1 LNLQDYW
8 NNRARF
14 YKCEDV
20 VGRQI
25 LKTFIQKIQ
34 PSSLIEIGCGTGIL
48 FSLYK
53 DVPYVVGCDFS
64 WEMLKRARQRCE
76 RHNLSIKLFLNNIVH
91 NSPEG
96 FWDLLVTRT
105 CLMHI
110 PPEQI
115 ERAVEN
121 ISKICSEALVFEF
134 WQQVEPLKLA
144 PHNWLHDYQTLFE
157 NAGFNLEYVYVREGV
172 AQVLFWFKKVKQN
185 G

>member
-8 NNRARF
+8 NRRAQH

-53 DVPYVVGCDFS
+53 NVPSVVGCDFS
-64 WEMLKRARQRCE
+64 QEMLKRASQRCE
-76 RHNLSIKLFLNNIVH
+76 RHSFPIKLLLSDIVH
-91 NSPEG
+91 NPPDG

-110 PPEQI
+110 PPEEV
-115 ERAVEN
+115 ERAVAN
-121 ISKICSEALVFEF
+121 IAKICDEALVFEF

-157 NAGFNLEYVYVREGV
+157 NVGFTLEYVYVREGV
-172 AQVLFWFKKVKQN
+172 PQVLFWFKKGETK
-185 G
+185 

>member
-1 LNLQDYW
+1 MNLQEYW
-8 NNRARF
+8 NRRAQH

-53 DVPYVVGCDFS
+53 DVPNVSGCDFS
-64 WEMLKRARQRCE
+64 ENMLKRASQRCE
-76 RHNLSIKLFLNNIVH
+76 RHGFAVKLFYNNIAD
-91 NSPEG
+91 NPPNG
-96 FWDLLVTRT
+96 YWDLAVTRT

-121 ISKICSEALVFEF
+121 ISKICSEALIFEF

-157 NAGFNLEYVYVREGV
+157 DAGFTLEYVYVREGI
-172 AQVLFWFKKVKQN
+172 AQVLFHFKKEVN
-185 G
+185 P